1 MLIYHYTF
9 LFHIFSLLT
18 IHFSLITIHFSLIT
32 IPYFTMTSI
41 GFCRVRVRPSGPT
54 TVTRE
59 I

>member
-18 IHFSLITIHFSLIT
+18 IHFSLITIPYFT